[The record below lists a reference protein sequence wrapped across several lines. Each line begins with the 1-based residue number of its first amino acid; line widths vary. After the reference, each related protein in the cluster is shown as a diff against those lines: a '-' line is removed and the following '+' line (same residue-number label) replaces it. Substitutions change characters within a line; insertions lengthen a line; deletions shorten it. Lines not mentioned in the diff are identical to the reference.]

1 MLTRL
6 NAIDGVAGS
15 SALLAKDGNRMVQID
30 IKKTANMSKVVEEVQ
45 KALRVEVHEETPV
58 QVEGKSV
65 EAVEQAHDWLT
76 VGQLNEQARE
86 ARPSRRFAKEL
97 WLLAL
102 AGLVALG
109 ASLVWLL
116 RRQKNARLAAAKL
129 GG

>member
-15 SALLAKDGNRMVQID
+15 SALLAKDGNRMVQIS
-30 IKKTANMSKVVEEVQ
+30 IKKTANTSKVVEEIQ
-45 KALRVEVHEETPV
+45 KALRAEVHEETPV

-65 EAVEQAHDWLT
+65 EALGQERDWLT

-86 ARPSRRFAKEL
+86 ASPSRRFAKEL
-97 WLLAL
+97 WWLAL
-102 AGLVALG
+102 AGFVAVG
-109 ASLVWLL
+109 AFLVWLL
-116 RRQKNARLAAAKL
+116 RRQKSPRLAVAKP